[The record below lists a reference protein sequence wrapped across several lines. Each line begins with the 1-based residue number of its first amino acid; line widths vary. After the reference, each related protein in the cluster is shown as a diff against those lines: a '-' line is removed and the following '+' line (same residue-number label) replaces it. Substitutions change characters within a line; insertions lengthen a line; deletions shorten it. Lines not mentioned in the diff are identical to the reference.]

1 MTYEYIFYANK
12 TFLIFLLVYFFLYLL
27 HVLFIAYANFC
38 VLEGSGSAEKNKKR
52 DIRDRYL
59 INERYREE
67 RVEVKNNFARR
78 GDIPILSGDCDGK
91 WVSFEKCFLS
101 IPFY

>member
-1 MTYEYIFYANK
+1 MSLQIYLKNFDKNTLNSNTSVMFIHYMFLSIFQMPIDTK
-12 TFLIFLLVYFFLYLL
+12 I
-27 HVLFIAYANFC
+27 
-38 VLEGSGSAEKNKKR
+38 EGSGSAEKNKKR

-91 WVSFEKCFLS
+91 WVSFY
-101 IPFY
+101 FYPLYL